1 MRQNC
6 KEKCHISL
14 LSVRRLSPCSRRLSV
29 RCKVHDVQPI
39 RSKLHVCRLRGWQ
52 QLAKGKDCVVLVPQE
67 VGPVIAQYKVITCLC
82 RVIWRQQISAL
93 SITKLGRGLGR
104 KLQVEA
110 SASYQQKPPKL
121 EPRYGLPSPSKAW
134 CYHGRDLWMST
145 FIGAFKLW
153 GTQFLVLKST
163 KDVSRPKKYI
173 VVQLSV
179 TFIG

>member
-1 MRQNC
+1 M
-6 KEKCHISL
+6 
-14 LSVRRLSPCSRRLSV
+14 
-29 RCKVHDVQPI
+29 
-39 RSKLHVCRLRGWQ
+39 
-52 QLAKGKDCVVLVPQE
+52 VPQE

-110 SASYQQKPPKL
+110 SASYQQQKPPKL

-145 FIGAFKLW
+145 FIGAFKVW
-153 GTQFLVLKST
+153 GPLCFGVEKYKRYVKT
-163 KDVSRPKKYI
+163 KEVH
-173 VVQLSV
+173 
-179 TFIG
+179 G